1 MTGTLGFGPVNRAL
15 REAYLP
21 RIYQL
26 AGAKGAV
33 VCWKCA
39 RCETILESPLANGRP
54 TPPAVCAVDQGGCG
68 RSAADTKFE
77 LASRGA
83 SPERLEEAIR
93 IVAEQEGLSPASL
106 REDVAA
112 SLSLS
117 GDGTLGPSFEELVSE
132 LAGAVHFSRP
142 QDPILVLLWA
152 SQSWLGPE
160 VLPERCLAY
169 LAFTGPK
176 SSGKSTAT
184 EIACALAGG
193 TMIS

>member
-1 MTGTLGFGPVNRAL
+1 MAMTTDTPGGFGPVNRAL

-26 AGAKGAV
+26 AGDGILGA
-33 VCWKCA
+33 
-39 RCETILESPLANGRP
+39 
-54 TPPAVCAVDQGGCG
+54 
-68 RSAADTKFE
+68 
-77 LASRGA
+77 
-83 SPERLEEAIR
+83 
-93 IVAEQEGLSPASL
+93 
-106 REDVAA
+106 
-112 SLSLS
+112 
-117 GDGTLGPSFEELVSE
+117 SFEELVSE
-132 LAGAVHFSRP
+132 LGDAVHFSRP

-152 SQSWLGPE
+152 SQSWLGPD

-193 TMIS
+193 TMISG